1 MVEVYTD
8 GSCLGNPG
16 KGGWGAIIK
25 WEDGE
30 TQIWGS
36 STISTNNEM
45 ELTAAYNA
53 CKELVKNNIQT
64 ATIYTDSTY
73 VKNGITIWIKNWIKN
88 GFQTANKKEI
98 KNKNIWKLLYEENEK
113 INNISWVHVK
123 AHNGDYMNERV
134 DTIARNAAINQN

>member
-113 INNISWVHVK
+113 IDNISWIHVK
-123 AHNGDYMNERV
+123 AHNGDDMNERV